1 MSVKENR
8 AIIFPRR
15 INIFMSYKGKFTPQN
30 PQKYAGDATN
40 IIWRSTWE
48 RKVMDWLDQSESV
61 VYWSSEELAIKY
73 FNPVDNKIH
82 RYFPDFIVKVKKKNG
97 TVMTHVVEVKPEY
110 QTKQPVRK
118 RQTQKFI
125 NEYITYTINQSKWKA
140 ATEFC
145 KDRGWEFRIL
155 TEKNLGIV

>member
-1 MSVKENR
+1 
-8 AIIFPRR
+8 
-15 INIFMSYKGKFTPQN
+15 MSYKGRFVPKN
-30 PQKYAGDATN
+30 PKKYAGDASN

-61 VYWSSEELAIKY
+61 VYWSSEELVIRY
-73 FNPVDNKIH
+73 YNPIDNKIH
-82 RYFPDFIVKVKKKNG
+82 RYFPDFIVKVKRKDG
-97 TVMTHVVEVKPEY
+97 TVMTHVLEVKPEY
-110 QTKQPVRK
+110 QTKEPVRK
-118 RQTQKFI
+118 RKTQKFI
-125 NEYITYTINQSKWKA
+125 NEYVTYTINQSKWKA

>member
-1 MSVKENR
+1 
-8 AIIFPRR
+8 
-15 INIFMSYKGKFTPQN
+15 MSYKGRFVPKN
-30 PQKYAGDATN
+30 PKKYAGDASN

-61 VYWSSEELAIKY
+61 VYWSSEELVIKY
-73 FNPVDNKIH
+73 YNPIDNKIH
-82 RYFPDFIVKVKKKNG
+82 RYFPDFIVKVKRKDG
-97 TVMTHVVEVKPEY
+97 TVMTHVLEVKPEY
-110 QTKQPVRK
+110 QTKEPVRK
-118 RQTQKFI
+118 RKTQKFI
-125 NEYITYTINQSKWKA
+125 NEYVTYTINQSKWKA

>member
-1 MSVKENR
+1 
-8 AIIFPRR
+8 
-15 INIFMSYKGKFTPQN
+15 MSYKGKFIPKN
-30 PQKYAGDATN
+30 PSKYAGDSTN

-73 FNPVDNKIH
+73 YNPIDNKIH
-82 RYFPDFIVKVKKKNG
+82 RYFPDFIVKVKKKDG
-97 TVMTHVVEVKPEY
+97 TVMTHVLEVKPEY

-118 RQTQKFI
+118 RKTQKFI
-125 NEYITYTINQSKWKA
+125 NEYVTYTINQSKWKA

-145 KDRGWEFRIL
+145 KDRGWQFRIL
-155 TEKNLGIV
+155 TEKNLGII

>member
-1 MSVKENR
+1 
-8 AIIFPRR
+8 
-15 INIFMSYKGKFTPQN
+15 MSYKGRFIPKN
-30 PQKYAGDATN
+30 PKKYAGDSNN

-73 FNPVDNKIH
+73 YNPVDNKIH
-82 RYFPDFIVKVKKKNG
+82 RYFPDFIVKVKRKDG
-97 TVMTHVVEVKPEY
+97 TVMTHVIEVKPEY

-118 RQTQKFI
+118 RKTQKFI
-125 NEYITYTINQSKWKA
+125 NEYITYTVNQSKWKA

-155 TEKNLGIV
+155 TEKNLGII

>member
-1 MSVKENR
+1 
-8 AIIFPRR
+8 
-15 INIFMSYKGKFTPQN
+15 MSYKGKFIPKN
-30 PQKYAGDATN
+30 PSKYAGDSTN

-73 FNPVDNKIH
+73 YNPIDNKIH
-82 RYFPDFIVKVKKKNG
+82 RYFPDFIVKVKKKDG
-97 TVMTHVVEVKPEY
+97 TVMTHVLEVKPEY

-118 RQTQKFI
+118 RKTQKFI
-125 NEYITYTINQSKWKA
+125 NEYVTYTINQSKSKA

-145 KDRGWEFRIL
+145 KDRGWQFRIL
-155 TEKNLGIV
+155 TEKNLGII

>member
-1 MSVKENR
+1 
-8 AIIFPRR
+8 
-15 INIFMSYKGKFTPQN
+15 MSYKGKFIPKN
-30 PQKYAGDATN
+30 PCKYAGDSTN

-73 FNPVDNKIH
+73 YNPIDNKVH
-82 RYFPDFIVKVKKKNG
+82 RYFPDFIVKVKKKDG
-97 TVMTHVVEVKPEY
+97 TVMTHVLEVKPEY

-118 RQTQKFI
+118 RKTQKFI
-125 NEYITYTINQSKWKA
+125 NEYVTYTINQSKWKA

-145 KDRGWEFRIL
+145 KDRGWQFRIL
-155 TEKNLGIV
+155 TEKNLGII

>member
-1 MSVKENR
+1 
-8 AIIFPRR
+8 
-15 INIFMSYKGKFTPQN
+15 MSYKGKFLPKN
-30 PQKYAGDATN
+30 PNKYAGDSNN

-61 VYWSSEELAIKY
+61 IYWSSEELSIKY
-73 FNPVDNKIH
+73 YNPVDNKIH
-82 RYFPDFIVKVKKKNG
+82 RYFPDFIVKVRKKDG
-97 TVMTHVVEVKPEY
+97 TVMTHVIEVKPEY
-110 QTKQPVRK
+110 QTKQPIRK
-118 RQTQKFI
+118 RKTQKFI

-155 TEKNLGIV
+155 TEKNLGII

>member
-1 MSVKENR
+1 
-8 AIIFPRR
+8 
-15 INIFMSYKGKFTPQN
+15 MSYKGKFIPKN
-30 PQKYAGDATN
+30 PSKYAGDSTN

-73 FNPVDNKIH
+73 YNPIDNKIH
-82 RYFPDFIVKVKKKNG
+82 RYFPDFIVKVKKKDG
-97 TVMTHVVEVKPEY
+97 TVMTHMLEVKPEY

-118 RQTQKFI
+118 RKTQKFI
-125 NEYITYTINQSKWKA
+125 NEYVTYTINQSKWKA

-145 KDRGWEFRIL
+145 KDRGWQFRIL
-155 TEKNLGIV
+155 TEKNLGII

>member
-1 MSVKENR
+1 
-8 AIIFPRR
+8 
-15 INIFMSYKGKFTPQN
+15 MSYKGRFVPKN
-30 PQKYAGDATN
+30 PKKYAGDASD

-61 VYWSSEELAIKY
+61 VYWSSEELVIRY
-73 FNPVDNKIH
+73 YNPIDNKIH
-82 RYFPDFIVKVKKKNG
+82 RYFPDFIVKVKRKDG
-97 TVMTHVVEVKPEY
+97 TVMTHVLEVKPEY
-110 QTKQPVRK
+110 QTKEPVRK
-118 RQTQKFI
+118 RKTQKFI
-125 NEYITYTINQSKWKA
+125 NEYVTYTINQSKWKA